1 MLRNIMIKDWFEK
14 IGIWVRDK
22 ISQLEL
28 SRVMEGT
35 QVEHD
40 EHHYARLGWLIVIV
54 GFGGFML
61 WALFA
66 PLDQGVSAQGTVMS
80 DGYAKVVQP
89 LVGGKVE
96 AVLVRDGDHVQEG
109 QPLLRLN
116 DVQVSSQYNVA
127 KEEILGLEQKIQSM
141 ENSKESKQV
150 QLRTI
155 NEQLKSNRDLAREG
169 YVPKSKV
176 LELERMQAQVTGAIH
191 DDTGQL
197 EYLRRQ
203 LNETKE
209 KYKSIEY
216 DLSNAEVRAPATGIV
231 INLSAL
237 TSGAVVAA
245 GTKVM
250 SVVPD
255 DESLQVE
262 AMLPVHLVD
271 NVYPGLPVEMLFA
284 AFDQT
289 KTPKIPGVLQ
299 SISADRLMD
308 EKLGPY
314 YKARVQVSP
323 EGMRLLGSNKI
334 RPGMPVE
341 VFIITGE
348 RTMMSYLLKPLL
360 DRSRSALRER

>member
-1 MLRNIMIKDWFEK
+1 MIKQWFEHSK
-14 IGIWVRDK
+14 KWLQGLIHR
-22 ISQLEL
+22 LEA
-28 SRVMEGT
+28 SNVIEGT
-35 QVEHD
+35 QKERD
-40 EHHYARLGWLIVIV
+40 EHHYASLGWLVVLI

-66 PLDQGVSAQGTVMS
+66 PLDQGVSAQGTVMN
-80 DGYAKVVQP
+80 DGYARIVQP
-89 LVGGKVE
+89 VVGGKVE
-96 AVLVRDGDHVQEG
+96 EILVRDGDQVQEG
-109 QPLLRLN
+109 QVLRRLN
-116 DVQVSSQYNVA
+116 DIQATAQYKVA
-127 KEEILGLEQKIQSM
+127 SEEISGLEHKIDAL
-141 ENSKESKQV
+141 ENSKESKQI

-155 NEQLKSNRDLAREG
+155 SEQLKNNKELAREG

-176 LELERMQAQVTGAIH
+176 LELERMQAQVSGSIH
-191 DDTGQL
+191 DDNGQL
-197 EYLRRQ
+197 EYMRRQ

-209 KYKSIEY
+209 KYKAFEY
-216 DLSNAEVRAPATGIV
+216 DLSNAEVKAPATGSV
-231 INLSAL
+231 VNLAPL
-237 TSGAVVAA
+237 TVGAVISP

-250 SVVPD
+250 SVVPN
-255 DESLQVE
+255 DEALQVE
-262 AMLPVHLVD
+262 AMLPIHLVD
-271 NVYPGLPVEMLFA
+271 NVHSGLPVEMLFP

-289 KTPKIPGVLQ
+289 KTPRVPGVLQ

-314 YKARVQVSP
+314 YKAKVLVSP
-323 EGMRLLGSNKI
+323 EGMRLLGANKI

>member
-1 MLRNIMIKDWFEK
+1 MMKQWLEQVKE
-14 IGIWVRDK
+14 WVQEQIAR
-22 ISQLEL
+22 LES
-28 SRVMEGT
+28 SRVMDGT
-35 QVEHD
+35 HKEHD
-40 EHHYARLGWLIVIV
+40 EHHYARLGWIIVLV

-80 DGYAKVVQP
+80 DGYAKVIQP
-89 LVGGKVE
+89 VVGGKVE
-96 AVLVRDGDHVQEG
+96 AILVKDGEHVEEG
-109 QPLLRLN
+109 QVLLRLN
-116 DVQVSSQYNVA
+116 DIQATAQYNVA
-127 KEEILGLEQKIQSM
+127 REEISGLEQKITAL

-155 NEQLKSNRDLAREG
+155 SEQLKNNRELAKEG

-176 LELERMQAQVTGAIH
+176 LDLERMQAQVTGAIH

-197 EYLRRQ
+197 EYIRRQ

-209 KYKSIEY
+209 KYKSFEY
-216 DLSNAEVRAPATGIV
+216 DLSNAEIKAPVTGTV
-231 INLSAL
+231 INIAQL
-237 TSGAVVAA
+237 TVGAVISA

-250 SVVPD
+250 SVVPNN
-255 DESLQVE
+255 EALQVE
-262 AMLPVHLVD
+262 AMLPVHLID
-271 NVYPGLPVEMLFA
+271 NVYPGLHVEMLFP

-289 KTPKIPGVLQ
+289 KAPRIPGELQ

-308 EKLGPY
+308 ERQGPY
-314 YKARVQVSP
+314 YKVKVQVTP

>member
-1 MLRNIMIKDWFEK
+1 MMKQWLEQVKEWFQEQ
-14 IGIWVRDK
+14 IAR
-22 ISQLEL
+22 LES
-28 SRVMEGT
+28 SRVMDGT
-35 QVEHD
+35 HKEHD
-40 EHHYARLGWLIVIV
+40 EHHYARLGWIIVLV

-89 LVGGKVE
+89 VVGGRVE
-96 AVLVRDGDHVQEG
+96 AILVKDGEHVEEG
-109 QPLLRLN
+109 QVLLRLN
-116 DVQVSSQYNVA
+116 DIQATAQYNVA
-127 KEEILGLEQKIQSM
+127 REEISGLEQKITAL

-155 NEQLKSNRDLAREG
+155 SEQLKNNRELAKEG

-176 LELERMQAQVTGAIH
+176 LDLERMQAQVAGAIH

-197 EYLRRQ
+197 EYIRRQ

-209 KYKSIEY
+209 KYKSFEY
-216 DLSNAEVRAPATGIV
+216 DLSNAEVKSPVSGTVVNTAQ
-231 INLSAL
+231 L
-237 TSGAVVAA
+237 TVGAVISA

-250 SVVPD
+250 SVVPNN
-255 DESLQVE
+255 EALQVE
-262 AMLPVHLVD
+262 AMLPVHLID
-271 NVYPGLPVEMLFA
+271 NVYPGLNVEMLFP

-289 KTPKIPGVLQ
+289 KAPRIPGELQ

-308 EKLGPY
+308 ERQGPY
-314 YKARVQVSP
+314 YKVKVQVTP
-323 EGMRLLGSNKI
+323 EGMRLLGNNRI

>member
-1 MLRNIMIKDWFEK
+1 MIKQWLEQVKDWIQKQIAQME
-14 IGIWVRDK
+14 
-22 ISQLEL
+22 S
-28 SRVMEGT
+28 SRVMDGT
-35 QVEHD
+35 HKEHD
-40 EHHYARLGWLIVIV
+40 EHHYARLGWIIVLV

-89 LVGGKVE
+89 VVGGRVE
-96 AVLVRDGDHVQEG
+96 SIFVSDGQHVEEG
-109 QPLLRLN
+109 QVLLKLN
-116 DVQVSSQYNVA
+116 DIQANAQYNVA
-127 KEEILGLEQKIQSM
+127 KEEISGLEQKIVAL
-141 ENSKESKQV
+141 ENSKDSKQV

-155 NEQLKSNRDLAREG
+155 SEQLKNNRELAKEG

-176 LELERMQAQVTGAIH
+176 LDLERMQAQVSGAIH

-197 EYLRRQ
+197 EYMRRQ

-209 KYKSIEY
+209 KYKSFEY
-216 DLSNAEVRAPATGIV
+216 DLSNAEIKAPVSGTV
-231 INLSAL
+231 INIAQL
-237 TSGAVVAA
+237 TVGAVISA

-250 SVVPD
+250 SVVPNN
-255 DESLQVE
+255 EALQVE
-262 AMLPVHLVD
+262 AMLPVHLID
-271 NVYPGLPVEMLFA
+271 NVYPGLHVEMLFP
-284 AFDQT
+284 AFDQM
-289 KTPKIPGVLQ
+289 KAPRIPGELQ

-308 EKLGPY
+308 ERLGPY
-314 YKARVQVSP
+314 YKVKVQVTP
-323 EGMRLLGSNKI
+323 EGMHLLGNNKI